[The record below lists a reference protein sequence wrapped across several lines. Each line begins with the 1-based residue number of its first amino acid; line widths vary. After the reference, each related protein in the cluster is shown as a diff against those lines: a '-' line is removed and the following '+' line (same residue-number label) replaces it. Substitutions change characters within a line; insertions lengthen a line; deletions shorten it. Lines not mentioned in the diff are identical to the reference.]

1 MSDLIVV
8 AFDDETTAFDLRAE
22 LAKLQSEYLLEM
34 EDIVVVTRNDEGKIR
49 LHQALDLTLAGAA
62 SGSFWGLLVGFLFL
76 NPLIGAAAGAGA
88 GALAGAL
95 SDTGI
100 NDGFIRQVSERLKP
114 GTSAVF
120 LLVRSMTGDKVL
132 ARLSDYAGKGHILQS
147 SLSGA
152 QEEALRKVLEG
163 AGAGNASSAPVSALN
178 HPETAAAPKA

>member
-22 LAKLQSEYLLEM
+22 LAKLQTEYLLEM
-34 EDIVVVTRNDEGKIR
+34 EDIVVVTRNDEGKVR

-62 SGSFWGLLVGFLFL
+62 SGSFWGLLVGLLFL
-76 NPLIGAAAGAGA
+76 NPLLGAAAGAGA

-100 NDGFIRQVSERLKP
+100 NDAFIKDVGEKLTP

-120 LLVRSMTGDKVL
+120 LLVRKMTGDKVL
-132 ARLSDYAGKGHILQS
+132 ARLAAFAGKGHVLQT
-147 SLSGA
+147 SLPTD
-152 QEEALRKVLEG
+152 QEDRLRAALEG
-163 AGAGNASSAPVSALN
+163 AAT
-178 HPETAAAPKA
+178 TAVPQA